1 MWKMSAAV
9 TTLPVNWCV
18 RCLNCHSVYVLVHLF
33 TRKVCVLEW
42 ILHVCQHV
50 WKCLCNNCVCEVCTG
65 DLLCNSALCISV
77 CECVPK
83 LLGALEVCKA
93 SSGKFLDTLVQVPQ
107 LKLVIPGILE
117 PAKTV
122 EIFPSCLWSW
132 IYSVA
137 SLPAS
142 REHTLWRISIQNQY
156 FTPYTL
162 GYHSAAVWHMDH

>member
-1 MWKMSAAV
+1 MCAACIVTLCMCLCVCLHAKSVSLNGFYTCVSMCESACAITV
-9 TTLPVNWCV
+9 CV
-18 RCLNCHSVYVLVHLF
+18 RF
-33 TRKVCVLEW
+33 
-42 ILHVCQHV
+42 
-50 WKCLCNNCVCEVCTG
+50 G

-122 EIFPSCLWSW
+122 ETFPSCHWSW

-142 REHTLWRISIQNQY
+142 REHTL
-156 FTPYTL
+156 
-162 GYHSAAVWHMDH
+162 